1 MRRSTCIR
9 LSLAA
14 ICLVFGAAAY
24 QMTTEDLMV
33 STAKA
38 WLASLN
44 GNQATSAKYKLDN
57 PDYEVWHF
65 VPDNNFVS
73 QRGYRRNGLT
83 YNDMTAEQRSLA
95 DALLAASL
103 SRAGFVTAKTIMS
116 LEEVLRIREN
126 DTVGRRDVNV
136 YHFSVFGEP
145 SMEGDWAWRLEGHHI
160 SLHFLMRDGKLAS
173 TSPTFLGANPHEVR
187 EGPRKGVRP
196 LAAREDAARKLMKA
210 LGPDLQK
217 QALVSDKAYSD
228 ILTSADTR
236 AELDG
241 SPKGV
246 RASQLS
252 DEQYKMLLDT
262 ADQYTVSLPA
272 EQADARRK
280 LIRATAKDDLYFAWA
295 GSVEPGG
302 GDYYRIQSPKFL
314 IEYDNT
320 QNRNNHS
327 HSVWREFAGDFGRDV
342 LAAHYR
348 LDGHGVDVPDGQRT
362 FAAD

>member
-1 MRRSTCIR
+1 MRRSTCLR
-9 LSLAA
+9 LAIA
-14 ICLVFGAAAY
+14 TICLALGAAAY
-24 QMTTEDLMV
+24 RVTTEELMV

-44 GNQATSAKYKLDN
+44 SNQVTSAQYELDN

-83 YNDMTAEQRSLA
+83 YNEMNSEQRSLA

-116 LEEVLRIREN
+116 LEEVLRIQEN

-145 SMEGDWAWRLEGHHI
+145 STKGDWAWRLEGHHI
-160 SLHFLMRDGKLAS
+160 SLHFLMRNGKLAA
-173 TSPTFLGANPHEVR
+173 TAPTFFGANPHEVR

-196 LAAREDAARKLMKA
+196 LGGREDTGRNLMKS
-210 LGPDLQK
+210 LGEDLGK
-217 QALVSDKAYSD
+217 QALVSEKAYRD
-228 ILTSADTR
+228 ILTAADTR
-236 AELDG
+236 AKLDG
-241 SPKGV
+241 SPQGV
-246 RASQLS
+246 NASQLS
-252 DEQYKMLLDT
+252 EEQYAMLLET
-262 ADQYTVSLPA
+262 ADQYTLTLPD
-272 EQADARRK
+272 EQGEARRK
-280 LIRATAKDDLYFAWA
+280 LVRDTPKEELYFAWA

-302 GDYYRIQSPKFL
+302 GDYYRIQSKTFL

-320 QNRNNHS
+320 QNGNNHS
-327 HSVWREFAGDFGRDV
+327 HSVWRDFDGDFGRDL

-348 LDGHGVDVPDGQRT
+348 LDSHGLDLPAR
-362 FAAD
+362 AASTLAD